1 MAVLDDIEWS
11 PGVILFHRVTSPIG
25 SYVYHQATESR
36 ELLNWRD
43 TGIRCYISPCSIV
56 FLHHTFSDLT
66 LFYFWFVFFGGP
78 LRLLLNF
85 FFFFLNLR
93 LSHNP
98 FMEEALLL
106 FPL

>member
-11 PGVILFHRVTSPIG
+11 PGVILFHRVTGPIG

-43 TGIRCYISPCSIV
+43 TGIRCYISPCSLV

-66 LFYFWFVFFGGP
+66 LFYFWFVF
-78 LRLLLNF
+78 LVAHYV
-85 FFFFLNLR
+85 
-93 LSHNP
+93 SS
-98 FMEEALLL
+98 
-106 FPL
+106 